1 MARLLVAE
9 DDHLMRWSLE
19 NFFSRGGYAVH
30 SVDSGEA
37 AIDAAKSGNY
47 QVIITDYSL
56 PESDGLDVLWWVK
69 AQSPETHVII
79 ITGESMPKLERVARD
94 VGAFDVFEKPFQ
106 FRAIKESVERAL
118 ATPERRK
125 GPRTCCGHCTW
136 QVPCEFWIE
145 KAAWK
150 PN

>member
-19 NFFSRGGYAVH
+19 NFLSRGGYAVH
-30 SVDSGEA
+30 SVGSGEG
-37 AIDAAKSGNY
+37 AIDAVKGGNY
-47 QVIITDYSL
+47 QVVITDYSL
-56 PESDGLDVLWWVK
+56 PGSDGLDVLWWVK

-79 ITGESMPKLERVARD
+79 ITGHPMPKLERLARD
-94 VGAFDVFEKPFQ
+94 VGAFDLFEKPFQ
-106 FRAIKESVERAL
+106 FLALKQSVERAL
-118 ATPERRK
+118 STPERRT
-125 GPRTCCGHCTW
+125 GPRTCCGNCTW
-136 QVPCEFWIE
+136 QVPCGFWFE